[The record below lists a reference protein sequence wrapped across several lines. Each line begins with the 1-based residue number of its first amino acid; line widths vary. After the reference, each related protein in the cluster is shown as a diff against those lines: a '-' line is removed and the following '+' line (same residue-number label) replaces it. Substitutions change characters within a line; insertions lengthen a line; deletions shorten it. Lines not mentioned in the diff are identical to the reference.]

1 MNVASYL
8 REQVKGHL
16 LFVIVIYVNIIEI
29 IDKYSKLLPF
39 QLKLIIESLQLGIT
53 FFTQSFKKN
62 EELKLTLECDIK
74 GVKRIKRNFQDSN
87 IFYWIFKKKK
97 TKNIEFEFKKT
108 SYFSVKVL

>member
-1 MNVASYL
+1 MV
-8 REQVKGHL
+8 
-16 LFVIVIYVNIIEI
+16 
-29 IDKYSKLLPF
+29 LPF
-39 QLKLIIESLQLGIT
+39 LLNLNT
-53 FFTQSFKKN
+53 FSRMRKN

>member
-1 MNVASYL
+1 LV
-8 REQVKGHL
+8 
-16 LFVIVIYVNIIEI
+16 
-29 IDKYSKLLPF
+29 LPF
-39 QLKLIIESLQLGIT
+39 LLNLNT
-53 FFTQSFKKN
+53 FSRMRKN